1 MNSIEKK
8 VIAYTASSHA
18 LCHIFE
24 LTYGAVLV
32 GIAREFGV
40 GLFLL
45 GVLANVVGFAFG
57 STAIPAGF
65 LADKIDERRLLTAF
79 CLGSGIAAIGVG
91 LAPNVQLLA
100 IALAVL
106 GLALGI
112 YHPVG
117 SAFVARATTQRGIA
131 FGYIGMGGNLGVAL
145 GPIMA
150 AAIAAPMD
158 WRAPYLVF
166 AIPALILGGLILSF
180 SRTPVPTVLED
191 AAPSNGG
198 RINGASSVLPL
209 ILILASGMTNNFV
222 YRGIATFMPA
232 YFGERLGFS
241 FFNWDSLALAGAF
254 TTFALIFGVFGQ
266 YLGGH
271 LSERYRREVLAVIT
285 TVVTVPLFLVV
296 GMTAGMVLMLTAIV
310 TSFFF
315 FMWQPVQNN
324 LIADYTPA
332 AWRGR
337 LYGLSFFVNFGLGS
351 FSATFLGYIA
361 ERSGLNWVFIAM
373 AGLSLIGTALT
384 VGLLVERALVK
395 RRLQGTSEQI
405 VDTLSK

>member
-18 LCHIFE
+18 LCHVFE

-32 GIAREFGV
+32 SIAREFGV

-45 GVLANVVGFAFG
+45 GVLANVIGFAFG
-57 STAIPAGF
+57 FTAIPSGF
-65 LADKIDERRLLTAF
+65 LADKIDERRLLMVF
-79 CLGSGIAAIGVG
+79 CLGSGFAAIGVG
-91 LAPNVQLLA
+91 LAPNIQVLA
-100 IALAVL
+100 VALAVL

-117 SAFVARATTQRGIA
+117 SAFIARATTQLGPA

-150 AAIAAPMD
+150 AAIAAPLG

-166 AIPALILGGLILSF
+166 AIPALILGSLILSF
-180 SRTPVPTVLED
+180 SRTPVPTVMENT
-191 AAPSNGG
+191 APANGGG
-198 RINGASSVLPL
+198 RINGASTVMPL

-222 YRGIATFMPA
+222 YRGITTFMPA

-241 FFNWDSLALAGAF
+241 FLHWDSLALAGAF
-254 TTFALIFGVFGQ
+254 TTFALIFGVLGQ
-266 YLGGH
+266 YLGGN
-271 LSERYRREVLAVIT
+271 LSQRYRREVLAFLT
-285 TVVTVPLFLVV
+285 TAIAVPLFFIV
-296 GMTAGMVLMLTAIV
+296 GNTAGMALMLSAIV

-315 FMWQPVQNN
+315 FMWQPVQNS

-332 AWRGR
+332 SWRGR
-337 LYGLSFFVNFGLGS
+337 LYGISFFVNFGLGS

-361 ERSGLNWVFIAM
+361 ERSGLNWVFVSM
-373 AGLSLIGTALT
+373 AGLTLIGTALT
-384 VGLLVERALVK
+384 LGLLVERAMAK
-395 RRLQGTSEQI
+395 RRSAEVSLDI
-405 VDTLSK
+405 